1 MCQPDDQAGC
11 PVLLVWNTS
20 TDSFVCNLIGPAC
33 ALIVF
38 TLLPSASVVV
48 VAVPN
53 GPVPY
58 ATLTVARTA
67 RVAAA
72 RPPSSIRR
80 RLDSDPI
87 FIRSSSPKKL
97 KKLGTSAVGLA
108 RAYRAAA
115 HAGLKLCQMRLTPKG
130 HFKTP
135 RAASG
140 DASAALD
147 SSRRL
152 WQIFGEHREEH

>member
-11 PVLLVWNTS
+11 AVLLVWNTS

-58 ATLTVARTA
+58 ATLTVAKAA

-72 RPPSSIRR
+72 RPPSSVRR

-87 FIRSSSPKKL
+87 FICSSSPKKL
-97 KKLGTSAVGLA
+97 KKSGTSAVGS
-108 RAYRAAA
+108 RA
-115 HAGLKLCQMRLTPKG
+115 PKG
-130 HFKTP
+130 RSARRP
-135 RAASG
+135 RLVPNASYPER
-140 DASAALD
+140 SLQNV
-147 SSRRL
+147 RREL
-152 WQIFGEHREEH
+152 